1 LMKLLIN
8 LIRNLL
14 GGIIAVIDF
23 ITRGTKLK
31 RTSQAQQQVETELEK
46 ISLYQFFACPFC
58 IKTRRAMYKLN
69 LPIVKRNASQGSP
82 YRDELLQGGGR
93 IQTPCLR
100 IEKDDA
106 VEWLYDS
113 SEIIRYL
120 KKRFV

>member
-1 LMKLLIN
+1 MKLLIT

-14 GGIIAVIDF
+14 GGLIAAIDF
-23 ITRGTKLK
+23 VTRGSKLK
-31 RTSQAQQQVETELEK
+31 RSADAQQKIETDLENL
-46 ISLYQFFACPFC
+46 SLYQFFACPFC
-58 IKTRRAMYKLN
+58 IKTRRAMHKLN

-82 YRDELLQGGGR
+82 FRDELLQGGGK

-100 IEKDDA
+100 IQKDDG

-113 SEIIRYL
+113 SEIISYL

>member
-1 LMKLLIN
+1 MKLLIN

-14 GGIIAVIDF
+14 GGIIAAIDF

-46 ISLYQFFACPFC
+46 FSLYQFFACPFC

-93 IQTPCLR
+93 VQTPCLR

-106 VEWLYDS
+106 VEWLYES

-120 KKRFV
+120 EKRFV

>member
-1 LMKLLIN
+1 MKLLIN

>member
-1 LMKLLIN
+1 MKLLIN

-14 GGIIAVIDF
+14 GGIIAAIDF

-82 YRDELLQGGGR
+82 YRDELLQGGGWV
-93 IQTPCLR
+93 QTPCLR

-106 VEWLYDS
+106 VEWLYES

-120 KKRFV
+120 EKRFV

>member
-1 LMKLLIN
+1 MKLLIN

-93 IQTPCLR
+93 VQTPCLR

-106 VEWLYDS
+106 VEWLYES